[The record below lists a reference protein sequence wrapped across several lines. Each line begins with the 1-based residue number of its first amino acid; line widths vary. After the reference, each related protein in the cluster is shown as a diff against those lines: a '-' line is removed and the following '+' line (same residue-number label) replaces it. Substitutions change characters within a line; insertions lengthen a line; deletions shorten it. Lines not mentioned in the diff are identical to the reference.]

1 MIYSRNFDKTTP
13 LRILGTVNDWK
24 TALNRGQD
32 FTAVMIDL
40 SKAFNTVNHK
50 LLIDNLAA
58 YIIWEE
64 AALLWFKDHLGNKKQ
79 VIVNG
84 AES

>member
-1 MIYSRNFDKTTP
+1 MMYSRDFDKTAP
-13 LRILGTVNDWK
+13 LRILGTVNDLR
-24 TALNRGQD
+24 ALDQGQD

-58 YIIWEE
+58 YGQSSHGSKIIWEI
-64 AALLWFKDHLGNKKQ
+64 GN
-79 VIVNG
+79 
-84 AES
+84 EL

>member
-1 MIYSRNFDKTTP
+1 MMYSWNFDK
-13 LRILGTVNDWK
+13 LRILGAANDWK
-24 TALNRGQD
+24 TALDRDQD

-40 SKAFNTVNHK
+40 SKVFNTVYHK

-58 YIIWEE
+58 YGKSYYGSKIIWEIR
-64 AALLWFKDHLGNKKQ
+64 KR

-84 AES
+84 AESEWY

>member
-1 MIYSRNFDKTTP
+1 MIYSQNFDKTTP

-58 YIIWEE
+58 YGQSSHGSKIIWEI
-64 AALLWFKDHLGNKKQ
+64 GNK
-79 VIVNG
+79 
-84 AES
+84 SL

>member
-1 MIYSRNFDKTTP
+1 MTGR
-13 LRILGTVNDWK
+13 
-24 TALNRGQD
+24 ALDQGQD

-58 YIIWEE
+58 YGQSSHGSKIIWEI
-64 AALLWFKDHLGNKKQ
+64 GN
-79 VIVNG
+79 
-84 AES
+84 ESL